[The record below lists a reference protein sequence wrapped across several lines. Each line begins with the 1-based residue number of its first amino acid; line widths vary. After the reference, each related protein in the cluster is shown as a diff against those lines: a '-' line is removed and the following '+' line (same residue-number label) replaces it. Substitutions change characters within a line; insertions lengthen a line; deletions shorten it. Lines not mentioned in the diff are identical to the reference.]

1 MDRKSWQFLSK
12 NTSKNDVYKVYLL
25 PQARKDLD
33 DFGGKIFLRIKEK
46 IALLGDNSRPHGCLK
61 LTAEEGYRLR
71 SGNYRIIY
79 RIDDNKKSVYVYRIK
94 HRKEAY

>member
-1 MDRKSWQFLSK
+1 M
-12 NTSKNDVYKVYLL
+12 YKIMLL
-25 PQARKDLD
+25 PQAQKDLD
-33 DFGGKIFLRIKEK
+33 KFRGKIFQQIKEK
-46 IALLGDNSRPHGCLK
+46 ILSLSNNPRPPGCFK

-79 RIDDNKKSVYVYRIK
+79 RADDKEKIVYLYRIR

>member
-1 MDRKSWQFLSK
+1 M
-12 NTSKNDVYKVYLL
+12 YKVYLL

-33 DFGGKIFLRIKEK
+33 GFRGKIFLQIKEK
-46 IALLGDNSRPHGCLK
+46 IAFLGENPRPHGCLK

-79 RIDDNKKSVYVYRIK
+79 RIDDKKKSVYVYRIK
-94 HRKEAY
+94 HRKEVY